1 MRKIIASASLAA
13 LGAVSMQAAYAP
25 GLSPLEQSKPWSV
38 GLAVRGFYDDNYT
51 TSPSSA
57 ARDSWGVSV
66 NPSVGL
72 HKAFDQTLIALSY
85 SYEMR
90 WFEDREQNEADHIQT
105 IKLRLEHAFNER
117 YRLKVTDTFYYGQ
130 EGSVELG
137 PVTAPTVL
145 ETDRDYW
152 RNTAR
157 VGLEAD
163 VTEQFGM
170 MVAYQNQIWDYEQK
184 GFNSRSALLDRME
197 HLGTIEGLW
206 HFRPET
212 SGLLGYQ
219 YQQVDHRGSGDI
231 LFEGVPVDNEIRDL
245 RSHRAYVGVQHKPTS
260 DVDLGIRLGAEF
272 ADYHNTDEDSVS
284 PFVDARGTWTYN
296 PGSFVQVGVVHT
308 LNQTDVGALSQES
321 TAVWGMINH
330 RITPRLTG
338 SVLGQFQYSEFQE
351 GAFDGDSD
359 LLWLAGVNLHYKF
372 NPYLGVEA
380 GYNYDKL
387 DSDLSN
393 RSYSR
398 NRVYLGV
405 RANY

>member
-38 GLAVRGFYDDNYT
+38 SLAVRGFYDDNYT
-51 TSPSSA
+51 TSPSSVK
-57 ARDSWGVSV
+57 RDSWGVSV

-72 HKAFDQTLIALSY
+72 HKAWDQTLIALSY
-85 SYEMR
+85 SYELR
-90 WFEDREQNEADHIQT
+90 WFEDRESNEADHIQVAR
-105 IKLRLEHAFNER
+105 LRLEHAFSER
-117 YRLKVTDTFYYGQ
+117 MRLKVSDTFYYGQ
-130 EGSVELG
+130 EGTVELG

-145 ETDRDYW
+145 ETDADYW

-157 VGLEAD
+157 ATFEAD

-170 MVAYQNQIWDYEQK
+170 RVGYENQIWDYEQT

-231 LFEGVPVDNEIRDL
+231 LFDGTVVDNTFRDT
-245 RSHRAYVGVQHKPTS
+245 RSHRAYAGVEHQPTAN
-260 DVDLGIRLGAEF
+260 VDLGVRLGAQF
-272 ADYHNTDEDSVS
+272 TDYRNADEDVVL
-284 PFVDARGTWTYN
+284 PFADARGTWTYN
-296 PGSFVQVGVVHT
+296 PGSFVQVGVVHM
-308 LNQTDVGALSQES
+308 LNTTDVGALSQES
-321 TAVWGMINH
+321 TSVWGMVNH

-338 SVLGQFQYSEFQE
+338 SVMGQFQYSSFEE
-351 GAFDGDSD
+351 GAFDGDND
-359 LLWLAGVNLHYKF
+359 LLYLAGVNLLYKF
-372 NPYLGVEA
+372 NPNLGVEA
-380 GYNYDKL
+380 GYNWDKL
-387 DSDLSN
+387 DSDISG

-405 RANY
+405 RATY